1 MNLYESISQETINSI
16 KRDAIK
22 KEIDFLIKD
31 EEEAIDGYEKSKQTL
46 SKYDIPS
53 DEYIKIV
60 KVYDH
65 IIEEEKEHIRELE
78 ELIRGDLD
86 QYAIQDS
93 EKKEIKEAQ
102 IIVPESTDDGW
113 GEDIK
118 DLTTDFFDLTDQVD
132 YEIKNARRG
141 SYGIDGTEV
150 SDLAK
155 AFNAISD
162 KALEISETL
171 SNATVDYSSD
181 EDEKEE

>member
-1 MNLYESISQETINSI
+1 MNVYESINKNIKESELKEGWMTFQTRVEDLLEDAKSQLDENNFKDFCEGVIN
-16 KRDAIK
+16 
-22 KEIDFLIKD
+22 LCQN
-31 EEEAIDGYEKSKQTL
+31 YL
-46 SKYDIPS
+46 
-53 DEYIKIV
+53 
-60 KVYDH
+60 
-65 IIEEEKEHIRELE
+65 
-78 ELIRGDLD
+78 GDLD

-155 AFNAISD
+155 AFNDISD

-181 EDEKEE
+181 EDEEEA

>member
-1 MNLYESISQETINSI
+1 MNIYESIKENLNESGWMTFQTRIEDTLE
-16 KRDAIK
+16 DAK
-22 KEIDFLIKD
+22 
-31 EEEAIDGYEKSKQTL
+31 GTL
-46 SKYDIPS
+46 SK
-53 DEYIKIV
+53 DEFDSFCEGVINICQNY
-60 KVYDH
+60 
-65 IIEEEKEHIRELE
+65 L
-78 ELIRGDLD
+78 GDLD
-86 QYAIQDS
+86 QYDIQDS

-102 IIVPESTDDGW
+102 LIVPESTDDGW

-155 AFNAISD
+155 VFNDISD

-181 EDEKEE
+181 EDEEEE